1 MIKRIEIT
9 TNDSPLDTRGGYIVS
24 EISEDPSQGVVKTI
38 KTRLDSIEEVLGAVR
53 FILRRG
59 EMSLHA
65 DPLPALEGG
74 EKIKE
79 AEVNAMVEA
88 EKLI

>member
-9 TNDSPLDTRGGYIVS
+9 TNDSPLDSRGGYIVS

-74 EKIKE
+74 ETIKD
-79 AEVNAMVEA
+79 AEVNAVVEA

>member
-9 TNDSPLDTRGGYIVS
+9 TNDSPLDSRGGYIVS

-59 EMSLHA
+59 EMALHA
-65 DPLPALEGG
+65 DPLPAFEGG

-79 AEVNAMVEA
+79 AESNALVEA